1 MLMFSFS
8 PCTEAYCCPSIS
20 MGAKL
25 LESDAVPNAAV
36 IVTSIA
42 DSDGNPVVV
51 ALHLSRNEGFGVVT
65 RVASLYG
72 KENSRDF
79 LAEQMLRGNLLGYSK
94 KEANP
99 LLHRDGLQLP
109 RRNPVVD
116 LCTANIAQDTGVV
129 NTHSMVVQIKMVE
142 QSGNSDTST
151 TTDMVP
157 QSDTA
162 VNTHSMVNPT
172 AFTVRCIWLTTEPKK
187 LFAPKGIR
195 PSALPNRLL
204 PLKWGATAFL
214 LIIYHNLI
222 ALSIPILW

>member
-25 LESDAVPNAAV
+25 LESDTVPNAAV

-51 ALHLSRNEGFGVVT
+51 ALHLSRSNGFDIVT

-79 LAEQMLRGNLLGYSK
+79 LADQMLRGNLLGYSK
-94 KEANP
+94 KEANR
-99 LLHRDGLQLP
+99 LLHRIGLQLP
-109 RRNPVVD
+109 ERNTAVD

-129 NTHSMVVQIKMVE
+129 NTHSMVNM
-142 QSGNSDTST
+142 
-151 TTDMVP
+151 
-157 QSDTA
+157 
-162 VNTHSMVNPT
+162 
-172 AFTVRCIWLTTEPKK
+172 KK
-187 LFAPKGIR
+187 P
-195 PSALPNRLL
+195 ALPKARQTKNLPTRTPPRRFGGKDSVKENRQ
-204 PLKWGATAFL
+204 GC
-214 LIIYHNLI
+214 
-222 ALSIPILW
+222 LSR

>member
-8 PCTEAYCCPSIS
+8 PCTEAYCCPWIS

-25 LESDAVPNAAV
+25 LESDTVPNAAV

-129 NTHSMVVQIKMVE
+129 NTHSMV
-142 QSGNSDTST
+142 
-151 TTDMVP
+151 
-157 QSDTA
+157 
-162 VNTHSMVNPT
+162 NPT

-187 LFAPKGIR
+187 LFARRGPR
-195 PSALPNRLL
+195 PSTRM
-204 PLKWGATAFL
+204 G
-214 LIIYHNLI
+214 
-222 ALSIPILW
+222 

>member
-25 LESDAVPNAAV
+25 LESDTVPNAAV

-51 ALHLSRNEGFGVVT
+51 ALHLSRSNGFDIVT

-79 LAEQMLRGNLLGYSK
+79 LADQMLRGNLLGYSK
-94 KEANP
+94 KEANR
-99 LLHRDGLQLP
+99 LLHRIGLQLP
-109 RRNPVVD
+109 ERNTAVD

-129 NTHSMVVQIKMVE
+129 NTHSMVVQIKMVGRSVE
-142 QSGNSDTST
+142 SDALP

-172 AFTVRCIWLTTEPKK
+172 AFTVRCIWFTTKPKK
-187 LFAPKGIR
+187 LFAPQ
-195 PSALPNRLL
+195 
-204 PLKWGATAFL
+204 GAANKKTPEA
-214 LIIYHNLI
+214 
-222 ALSIPILW
+222 PCR

>member
-8 PCTEAYCCPSIS
+8 PCTEAYCCPWIS

-25 LESDAVPNAAV
+25 LESDTVPNAAV

-51 ALHLSRNEGFGVVT
+51 ALHLSRSNGFDIVT

-79 LAEQMLRGNLLGYSK
+79 LADQMLRGNLLGYSK
-94 KEANP
+94 KEANR
-99 LLHRDGLQLP
+99 LLHRIGLQLP
-109 RRNPVVD
+109 ERNTAVD

-129 NTHSMVVQIKMVE
+129 NTHSMVVQIKMV
-142 QSGNSDTST
+142 GRAVNTAALP

-172 AFTVRCIWLTTEPKK
+172 AFTVRCIWLTTQPKK
-187 LFAPKGIR
+187 LFARRGPR
-195 PSALPNRLL
+195 PSTLT
-204 PLKWGATAFL
+204 G
-214 LIIYHNLI
+214 
-222 ALSIPILW
+222 

>member
-1 MLMFSFS
+1 MLIFSFS

-94 KEANP
+94 KEANR
-99 LLHRDGLQLP
+99 LLHRAGLQLP
-109 RRNPVVD
+109 GRNPAVD
-116 LCTANIAQDTGVV
+116 LCTANIAQDTGV
-129 NTHSMVVQIKMVE
+129 
-142 QSGNSDTST
+142 
-151 TTDMVP
+151 
-157 QSDTA
+157 

-187 LFAPKGIR
+187 LFARRGPR
-195 PSALPNRLL
+195 PSTRM
-204 PLKWGATAFL
+204 G
-214 LIIYHNLI
+214 
-222 ALSIPILW
+222 

>member
-1 MLMFSFS
+1 
-8 PCTEAYCCPSIS
+8 

-36 IVTSIA
+36 IVTSTA

-51 ALHLSRNEGFGVVT
+51 ALHLSRSEGFDIVT

-72 KENSRDF
+72 RKNSRDF

-109 RRNPVVD
+109 RRNTVVD

-129 NTHSMVVQIKMVE
+129 NT
-142 QSGNSDTST
+142 N
-151 TTDMVP
+151 
-157 QSDTA
+157 
-162 VNTHSMVNPT
+162 SMVNPT
-172 AFTVRCIWLTTEPKK
+172 AFTVRCIWLTTKPKK
-187 LFAPKGIR
+187 LFARRGPR
-195 PSALPNRLL
+195 PSTRM
-204 PLKWGATAFL
+204 G
-214 LIIYHNLI
+214 
-222 ALSIPILW
+222 

>member
-25 LESDAVPNAAV
+25 LESDTVPNAAV

-51 ALHLSRNEGFGVVT
+51 ALHLSRSNGFDIVT

-79 LAEQMLRGNLLGYSK
+79 LADQMLRGNLLGYSK
-94 KEANP
+94 KEANR
-99 LLHRDGLQLP
+99 LLHRIGLQLP
-109 RRNPVVD
+109 ERNTAVD

-129 NTHSMVVQIKMVE
+129 NTHSMV
-142 QSGNSDTST
+142 
-151 TTDMVP
+151 
-157 QSDTA
+157 
-162 VNTHSMVNPT
+162 NPT
-172 AFTVRCIWLTTEPKK
+172 AFTVRCIWFTTKPKK
-187 LFAPKGIR
+187 LFAPQ
-195 PSALPNRLL
+195 
-204 PLKWGATAFL
+204 GAANKKTPEA
-214 LIIYHNLI
+214 
-222 ALSIPILW
+222 PCR

>member
-25 LESDAVPNAAV
+25 LESDTVPNAAV

-51 ALHLSRNEGFGVVT
+51 ALHLSRSNGFDIVT

-79 LAEQMLRGNLLGYSK
+79 LADQMLRGNLLGYSK
-94 KEANP
+94 KEANR
-99 LLHRDGLQLP
+99 LLHRIGLQLP
-109 RRNPVVD
+109 ERNTAVD

-129 NTHSMVVQIKMVE
+129 NTHSMVVQIKMV
-142 QSGNSDTST
+142 GRAVNTAALP

-162 VNTHSMVNPT
+162 VNTHSMVSMKKSVLPKDRQKSPPT
-172 AFTVRCIWLTTEPKK
+172 RP
-187 LFAPKGIR
+187 APPQGRGQCDGGTICGFPHR
-195 PSALPNRLL
+195 V
-204 PLKWGATAFL
+204 
-214 LIIYHNLI
+214 
-222 ALSIPILW
+222 

>member
-1 MLMFSFS
+1 
-8 PCTEAYCCPSIS
+8 

-25 LESDAVPNAAV
+25 LESDTVPNAAV

-109 RRNPVVD
+109 RRNPAVD
-116 LCTANIAQDTGVV
+116 LCTANIAQDTGV
-129 NTHSMVVQIKMVE
+129 
-142 QSGNSDTST
+142 
-151 TTDMVP
+151 
-157 QSDTA
+157 

-195 PSALPNRLL
+195 PSALSNRLL

-222 ALSIPILW
+222 PLSIPILW

>member
-1 MLMFSFS
+1 
-8 PCTEAYCCPSIS
+8 

-25 LESDAVPNAAV
+25 LESDTVPNAAV

-51 ALHLSRNEGFGVVT
+51 ALHLSRSNGFDIVT

-79 LAEQMLRGNLLGYSK
+79 LADQMLRGNLLGYSK

-109 RRNPVVD
+109 GRNPAVD

-129 NTHSMVVQIKMVE
+129 NTHSMVVQIKMVGRSVE
-142 QSGNSDTST
+142 SDALP
-151 TTDMVP
+151 TTDMIP

-172 AFTVRCIWLTTEPKK
+172 AFTVRCIWLTTKPKK
-187 LFAPKGIR
+187 LFARRGPR
-195 PSALPNRLL
+195 PSTRM
-204 PLKWGATAFL
+204 G
-214 LIIYHNLI
+214 
-222 ALSIPILW
+222 

>member
-1 MLMFSFS
+1 
-8 PCTEAYCCPSIS
+8 

-25 LESDAVPNAAV
+25 LESDTVPNAAV

-51 ALHLSRNEGFGVVT
+51 ALHLSRSNGFDIVT

-79 LAEQMLRGNLLGYSK
+79 LADQMLRGNLLGYSK
-94 KEANP
+94 KEANR
-99 LLHRDGLQLP
+99 LLHRIGLQLLE
-109 RRNPVVD
+109 RNTAVD

-129 NTHSMVVQIKMVE
+129 NTHSMVVQIKMV
-142 QSGNSDTST
+142 GRTVNTAALP

-195 PSALPNRLL
+195 PSALSNRLL

-222 ALSIPILW
+222 PLSIPILW

>member
-1 MLMFSFS
+1 MQ
-8 PCTEAYCCPSIS
+8 EAADLLIVKPAHSI
-20 MGAKL
+20 G
-25 LESDAVPNAAV
+25 E
-36 IVTSIA
+36 I
-42 DSDGNPVVV
+42 
-51 ALHLSRNEGFGVVT
+51 
-65 RVASLYG
+65 
-72 KENSRDF
+72 
-79 LAEQMLRGNLLGYSK
+79 K

-109 RRNPVVD
+109 RRNTVVD

-129 NTHSMVVQIKMVE
+129 NTHSMVVQIKMVGRSVE
-142 QSGNSDTST
+142 SDALP
-151 TTDMVP
+151 TTDMIP

-172 AFTVRCIWLTTEPKK
+172 AFTVRCIWLTTQPKK
-187 LFAPKGIR
+187 LFAPKGLR
-195 PSALPNRLL
+195 PSALSNRLL

>member
-1 MLMFSFS
+1 M
-8 PCTEAYCCPSIS
+8 
-20 MGAKL
+20 
-25 LESDAVPNAAV
+25 ESDAVPNAAV

-99 LLHRDGLQLP
+99 LLHRIGLQLP
-109 RRNPVVD
+109 ERNTAVD

-129 NTHSMVVQIKMVE
+129 NTHSMVVQIKMVGRSVE
-142 QSGNSDTST
+142 SDALL
-151 TTDMVP
+151 TTDMIP
-157 QSDTA
+157 QFDTA

-172 AFTVRCIWLTTEPKK
+172 AFTVRCIWLTTKPKK

-222 ALSIPILW
+222 VLSIPIPW